1 MKASKPFW
9 KNAAQIGGNNPPQP
23 EKIEPTAPFRRHL
36 KRYMTRSKS
45 PIWAKSC
52 RSFRIFIKFYL
63 LKPLFFIR
71 LRALF
76 PNLLQSVL
84 DNATFLPQLLLLQ
97 KR

>member
-1 MKASKPFW
+1 MRASKPFW
-9 KNAAQIGGNNPPQP
+9 KNAAPIGRNNRRRQS
-23 EKIEPTAPFRRHL
+23 KIEPTARFRRHL

-71 LRALF
+71 FRALF

-84 DNATFLPQLLLLQ
+84 DNATFLPQLLLL
-97 KR
+97 